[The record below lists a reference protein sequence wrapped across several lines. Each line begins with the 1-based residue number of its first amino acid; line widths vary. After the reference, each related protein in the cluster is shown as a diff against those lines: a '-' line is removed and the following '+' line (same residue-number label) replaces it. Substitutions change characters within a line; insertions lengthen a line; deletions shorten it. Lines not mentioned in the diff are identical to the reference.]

1 MQLPSKIL
9 LDTNV
14 WLDAFDGARPRS
26 SKTNELIDACEQK
39 GIDLMFAAGSAK
51 DVYYIIGASLK
62 RQARTE
68 EKELSENQARAIATY
83 AAACVSNMSEVAT
96 AVGVDAS
103 DIWLAQKYQRVHADF
118 EDCLI
123 LAAAERAQTD
133 YLVTN
138 DDALLRHAPMAALS
152 VEDFLAH
159 LEAASTSPASQ

>member
-1 MQLPSKIL
+1 MLPPSKIL

-14 WLDAFDGARPRS
+14 WLDVFDGARPRS
-26 SKTNELIDACEQK
+26 AKANELIDICEHK
-39 GIDLMFAAGSAK
+39 GIDLLFAAGSTK
-51 DVYYIIGASLK
+51 DVYYLVGASLK
-62 RQARTE
+62 RQARAAGE
-68 EKELSENQARAIATY
+68 ALSENQTQAIATY
-83 AAACVSNMSEVAT
+83 AVACVSNMCEVAT

-123 LAAAERAQTD
+123 LAAAERSKAD

-138 DDALLRHAPMAALS
+138 DGALLRHAPMAALS

-159 LEAASTSPASQ
+159 LDALSGSAIS